1 MAVVYAIMMTRDE
14 DLTWQ
19 MRAIRVL
26 PMFVLPAV
34 SSLIYSTVVSF
45 TRMRKC
51 PKWQF
56 PSLWIGIVR
65 FSLSFVSKSVL
76 SLFLTHVIPVFS
88 LLLVCKI
95 SRGLIFPF
103 VLPFVKFVCS
113 AWTLV
118 SGRFTS
124 VLEICVWYFQN
135 SYNMKPCICFPW
147 MLLYFLITLHVSTF
161 WNLWLLKLEILSM
174 QIMRVDWYLCP

>member
-1 MAVVYAIMMTRDE
+1 VAVVYAIMMTRDE
-14 DLTWQ
+14 DLSWQ

-34 SSLIYSTVVSF
+34 SSVIYSTVVSF

-56 PSLWIGIVR
+56 PSFWIGIVR
-65 FSLSFVSKSVL
+65 FSFSFVSKSVL

-135 SYNMKPCICFPW
+135 SYNMNLAFVFLGCCSISSLLFMYRHFEICGC
-147 MLLYFLITLHVSTF
+147 
-161 WNLWLLKLEILSM
+161 WNWKFC
-174 QIMRVDWYLCP
+174 QCK

>member
-1 MAVVYAIMMTRDE
+1 VAVVYAIMMTRDE
-14 DLTWQ
+14 DLSWQ

-34 SSLIYSTVVSF
+34 SSVIYSTVVSF

-51 PKWQF
+51 PPCQ
-56 PSLWIGIVR
+56 IT
-65 FSLSFVSKSVL
+65 
-76 SLFLTHVIPVFS
+76 LFLTLVIPVFS

-135 SYNMKPCICFPW
+135 SYNMNLAFVFLGCCSISS
-147 MLLYFLITLHVSTF
+147 LLFMYRHFEIGGC
-161 WNLWLLKLEILSM
+161 WN
-174 QIMRVDWYLCP
+174 